1 MIAIVLCYK
10 LYILHLDMLSSFFFF
25 NNEKN
30 LFLYGIQNE
39 N

>member
-10 LYILHLDMLSSFFFF
+10 LYILHLDMLNSFFFF
-25 NNEKN
+25 NNGKS
-30 LFLYGIQNE
+30 LFLYSAQNE